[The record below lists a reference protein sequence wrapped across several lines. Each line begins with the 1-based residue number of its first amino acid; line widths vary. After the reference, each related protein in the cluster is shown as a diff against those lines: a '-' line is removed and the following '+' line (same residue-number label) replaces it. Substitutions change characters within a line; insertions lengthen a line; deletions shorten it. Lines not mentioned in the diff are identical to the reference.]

1 MSLCCWALLF
11 CVTYAL
17 IASHFSSHRPLVDQ
31 SSASYPWRYAT
42 LSRVF
47 AYPSQASRWGAQTLV
62 PLSILPSRFFDCFQ
76 ILEVYRDTMPVLN
89 RTPAIVIGNMDIRVA
104 TVLCSSS
111 MRWEVMLHVPTL
123 RHLLEERKLAL
134 LQPLGVWHNALGHG
148 AEQRYL

>member
-1 MSLCCWALLF
+1 MQLSPGLLHALLKLRAGAPKLLFRFRF
-11 CVTYAL
+11 C
-17 IASHFSSHRPLVDQ
+17 
-31 SSASYPWRYAT
+31 
-42 LSRVF
+42 
-47 AYPSQASRWGAQTLV
+47 QA
-62 PLSILPSRFFDCFQ
+62 RFFDCFQ
-76 ILEVYRDTMPVLN
+76 VLEVYRDTMPVLN

-104 TVLCSSS
+104 TLLCSSS